1 MKSVPLNDLLL
12 AYNTGDKLAQD
23 ELMKRCLSF
32 VKSKVFSNDIKCRDQ
47 KEELVMQVIV
57 KVLNKI
63 NTFKP
68 NQNMPDVGFWAWVAT
83 ICYNTYMD
91 FFRNQK
97 KTNLFISLDETYE
110 DGSLK
115 NEVAG
120 DDAWLKYISK
130 KEKFIQLVRVA
141 RQLPDKYFTII
152 KLKYWFDMSNEEI
165 ANYLHESE
173 NNIRVMHHRALKKL
187 YGQLMID
194 KSEIKK
200 WAA

>member
-32 VKSKVFSNDIKCRDQ
+32 VKSKIFSNDIKCRDQ

-63 NTFKP
+63 NTFQP
-68 NQNMPDVGFWAWVAT
+68 NQNMSDVGFWAWVST

-130 KEKFIQLVRVA
+130 KEKFILLVRVA
-141 RQLPDKYFTII
+141 KQLPDKYFTII

-194 KSEIKK
+194 KTEIKK
-200 WAA
+200 RAA